1 MIPNIEEYYESF
13 RKFNQNQKINK
24 KKKKKKKKKK
34 ICDKK
39 TLLTEITT
47 TKMQCFYSIQ
57 YIYPKSKNAQHG

>member
-13 RKFNQNQKINK
+13 RKFNQNQKM
-24 KKKKKKKKKK
+24 KKKKK